1 MASREEIVGSSL
13 GAASLRHK
21 IAKYEEVKRRGVDFI
36 LGHENADGSF
46 GPVEDGFFFYRL
58 PWTFMVAGE
67 TRAAL
72 GICRWVRENMLTEE
86 GDFDRGLRKL
96 TDAYAYRNGTFIYG
110 AHMARQYDLSVGC
123 MGFLLTLRDPAS
135 GGFAK
140 DMTPDGPSDD
150 MDVPYTV
157 GSGLA
162 CIATG
167 DMDAA
172 LGVYGY
178 LVSLWEQQDE
188 LPDRLYYNMSR
199 RTQKVIREFP
209 PEERLWHVVVAQDA
223 VMQRWTV
230 GGIAS
235 AFLCR
240 LYMADP
246 NPEYVGLARQYM
258 GFSMESTDGP
268 VCVRARVQVGVG
280 LVAALP
286 GDRRR
291 PVPRLDGAHGRLVRR
306 HAVRRRELGGQ
317 LPLRRQGVE
326 PDPPGGRV
334 RRPRRQHHRGAV
346 VTLAAKPRQRCGR
359 PSGPGPLGRGA

>member
-1 MASREEIVGSSL
+1 
-13 GAASLRHK
+13 
-21 IAKYEEVKRRGVDFI
+21 
-36 LGHENADGSF
+36 
-46 GPVEDGFFFYRL
+46 
-58 PWTFMVAGE
+58 
-67 TRAAL
+67 
-72 GICRWVRENMLTEE
+72 MLTDE
-86 GDFDRGLRKL
+86 GDFDRGLRKM
-96 TDAYAYRNGTFIYG
+96 TDAYAYRNGTFMYG

-123 MGFLLTLRDPAS
+123 MPFLLTLRDPAS

-167 DMDAA
+167 DMDSA
-172 LGVYGY
+172 LGVYRY

-209 PEERLWHVVVAQDA
+209 PEERLWNVVVAQDP

-240 LYMADP
+240 LYMSDP
-246 NPEYVGLARQYM
+246 NPDYIGLARQYM
-258 GFSMESTDGP
+258 QFSMESTERQFEFAP
-268 VCVRARVQVGVG
+268 VCKSGWG
-280 LVAALP
+280 LVAAVP

-291 PVPRLDGAHGRLVRR
+291 PVPRLDGANGRLVRR
-306 HAVRRRELGGQ
+306 HAVSRRELVRQ

-326 PDPPGGRV
+326 PDPPDRRV
-334 RRPRRQHHRGAV
+334 RGPRRQYHRRAV
-346 VTLAAKPRQRCGR
+346 VALSAGTCLQ
-359 PSGPGPLGRGA
+359 

>member
-1 MASREEIVGSSL
+1 MAASSL
-13 GAASLRHK
+13 QHK
-21 IAKYEEVKRRGVDFI
+21 IARYEEVKRKGVDYI
-36 LGHENADGSF
+36 LEHENPDGSF
-46 GPVEDGFFFYRL
+46 GPVENGFFFYRL
-58 PWTFMVAGE
+58 PWTFLVAGE

-86 GDFDRGLRKL
+86 GDFDRGLRKM

-123 MGFLLTLRDPAS
+123 MPFLLTLRDPAS

-167 DMDAA
+167 NWDAA

-178 LVSLWEQQDE
+178 LASLWEQQDE
-188 LPDRLYYNMSR
+188 LPDRLYYNMSM

-240 LYMADP
+240 LYMSDP
-246 NPEYVGLARQYM
+246 NPDYIGLARQYM
-258 GFSMESTDGP
+258 QFSMESTEGQFAFAP
-268 VCVRARVQVGVG
+268 VCKSGWGSSLLYQVTGDDQYRDWTVRMGDWFADTQSADGSWSDSFPYDGKASSQIHLIAEFVAHVDNIIAG
-280 LVAALP
+280 LSS
-286 GDRRR
+286 R
-291 PVPRLDGAHGRLVRR
+291 
-306 HAVRRRELGGQ
+306 
-317 LPLRRQGVE
+317 
-326 PDPPGGRV
+326 
-334 RRPRRQHHRGAV
+334 
-346 VTLAAKPRQRCGR
+346 T
-359 PSGPGPLGRGA
+359 